1 MVIGDPV
8 KDTDHP
14 SPGERD
20 NPDPAP
26 NPGREI
32 QISVIPKQQ
41 TGPMGGVTSHCKT
54 HTLTQVLGEIQIDPL
69 TASFPQIFDL
79 LK

>member
-1 MVIGDPV
+1 M
-8 KDTDHP
+8 
-14 SPGERD
+14 
-20 NPDPAP
+20 
-26 NPGREI
+26 
-32 QISVIPKQQ
+32 SVMPKQQ
-41 TGPMGGVTSHCKT
+41 TGPMEGGTSHCKT